1 MGTRKKHAAVTTEGT
16 GLYWILAVVLAL
28 SIGVPLVTGAVLR
41 FIF

>member
-1 MGTRKKHAAVTTEGT
+1 MGTRKKPAIVTTEGS
-16 GLYWILAVVLAL
+16 GLYWILAAVLAF